1 MSRGRNP
8 LLLLADDS
16 STEADPVEMF
26 VPVHPS
32 RVFTSLWHPI
42 KKPDLL
48 SYSLYACKITDVHT
62 LEPHVYVNLMT
73 P

>member
-32 RVFTSLWHPI
+32 RVFTSLCHFGFDCLILVLWLHPI

-48 SYSLYACKITDVHT
+48 
-62 LEPHVYVNLMT
+62 
-73 P
+73 